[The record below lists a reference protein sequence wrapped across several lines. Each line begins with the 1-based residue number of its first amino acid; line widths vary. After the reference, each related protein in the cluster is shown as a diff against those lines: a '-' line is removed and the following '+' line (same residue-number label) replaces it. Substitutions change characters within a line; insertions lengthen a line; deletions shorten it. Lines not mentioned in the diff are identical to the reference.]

1 MGVCPDTT
9 RTPLPCLSLG
19 CRPLSILGPWEWGG
33 EGGVRVPGQRR
44 EDDRKEQTLRE
55 SSPEEGTYPL
65 IPVGAVRVRKGA
77 EASDGASS

>member
-1 MGVCPDTT
+1 M
-9 RTPLPCLSLG
+9 
-19 CRPLSILGPWEWGG
+19 
-33 EGGVRVPGQRR
+33 PGQRR